1 MIPLAEVRAARTRIA
16 AHLRPVV
23 LTHDPELDLWIAWEN
38 QQVTG
43 SFKPRGALNAVLADP
58 AAERPPRFI
67 TASAGNHGQ
76 GLALAGRSVGVPVTI
91 YAAADAS
98 PRKIA
103 GMRDLGAEVR
113 LVPGGYAAAEGAAL
127 AAAREGEGRYVSPY
141 NDPRVMA
148 GGGTLALEILEQVP
162 ARARFSSRRE
172 AAGSSRGIGSV
183 AKQVAPAIHVIGVQS
198 VASSFL
204 HAEFHTRDMS
214 RVVETPSIA
223 DGLAGAVEPGS
234 ETVPILHEVAD
245 DFRLVSEE
253 AIVAAMA
260 YAHAHHGQMLEGA
273 GAVSIAAVLSG
284 QMGTLPRPAV
294 AIASGGNIDPDR
306 FRAAVAAC

>member
-1 MIPLAEVRAARTRIA
+1 MIPLAEVRAARARIA
-16 AHLRPVV
+16 SHLRPVV
-23 LTHDPELDLWIAWEN
+23 LTHDRELDLWIAWEN

-43 SFKPRGALNAVLADP
+43 SFKPRGALNAVLAGP
-58 AAERPPRFI
+58 AAERPSRFI

-91 YAAADAS
+91 YASADAS

-113 LVPGGYAAAEGAAL
+113 LMPGGYAAAEGAAL
-127 AAAREGEGRYVSPY
+127 AAARQGEGRYVSPY

-162 ARARFSSRRE
+162 ARSFLV
-172 AAGSSRGIGSV
+172 AAGGGGLIGGIGSV
-183 AKQVAPAIHVIGVQS
+183 AKQVPPAIHVVGVQS

-214 RVVETPSIA
+214 QVVETPSIA

-234 ETVPILHEVAD
+234 ETVPILHEVTD
-245 DFRLVSEE
+245 DFQLVSEDE
-253 AIVAAMA
+253 IVAAMA
-260 YAHAHHGQMLEGA
+260 YAHARHRQMLEGA
-273 GAVSIAAVLSG
+273 GAVAIAAVLASRAG
-284 QMGTLPRPAV
+284 SLPRPAV
-294 AIASGGNIDPDR
+294 AIASGGNIDPER
-306 FRAAVAAC
+306 FRAVLAAC

>member
-1 MIPLAEVRAARTRIA
+1 MIPLAEVRAARMRIA
-16 AHLRPVV
+16 PHLRPVV
-23 LTHDPELDLWIAWEN
+23 LTHDPGLDLWIAWEN

-43 SFKPRGALNAVLADP
+43 SFKSRGALAAVLADSG
-58 AAERPPRFI
+58 AEHPRRFI

-91 YAAADAS
+91 YAAAAAS
-98 PRKIA
+98 PLKIA
-103 GMRDLGAEVR
+103 RMRDLGAEVH
-113 LVPGGYAAAEGAAL
+113 LVPGGYAAAERAAL
-127 AAAREGEGRYVSPY
+127 DAARNGEGRYVSPY

-162 ARARFSSRRE
+162 ARTFLV
-172 AAGSSRGIGSV
+172 AAGGGGLLGGMGSV
-183 AKQVAPAIHVIGVQS
+183 AKQVVPAVHVIGVQS
-198 VASSFL
+198 VASSYL

-253 AIVAAMA
+253 AIAAAMA
-260 YAHAHHGQMLEGA
+260 YAHAHHGQILEGA
-273 GAVSIAAVLSG
+273 GAVAIAAVLSG
-284 QMGTLPRPAV
+284 EVEALPRPAV

-306 FRAAVAAC
+306 FWAVIGAR